1 MEKGRVG
8 ALLTPPIGLP
18 TKLAYGF
25 GSVAYGVKDAAFR
38 TFLLLYYNQ
47 VVGVPAALVSAAI
60 MAALVIDAISDPI
73 VGQFSDNLRTRWGR
87 RHPLMYA
94 SALPAAASF
103 LLLWFPPEGLSD
115 WGMFFWIALLA
126 SLVRTFITF
135 YEIPSSAL
143 APELTSDY
151 DERTSVASWRYFF
164 GYVGGLGIAF
174 AALWVFL
181 QPTEEY
187 PVGQLNPAGYW
198 TFGLVGAAV
207 MLVSVLASTLG
218 THHRI
223 RYLRDPPP
231 PERIG
236 VIATLRQMKATFHHA
251 GILAI
256 LAFGTL
262 KYTAIGMSAALALY
276 FGTFF
281 WELPANALAILTL
294 DGIIAATLSLAI
306 APAASRRIGK
316 RNAAIVFA
324 VIAVLVAI
332 TPYSLRLLGLFWP
345 NGHPLLVPTLFA
357 FQAVYYTCAISSA
370 VLVHAMIGDVV
381 DDSALKTGRRSE
393 GLFYAANS
401 FMQKCVS
408 GLGVLIAGLLIAAV
422 GLPEGARPGQIDPGI
437 VRNLALLYIPAITLL
452 YLVGAAALW
461 FYRIDRAG
469 HEANLARLREEE
481 PALLPADPTLDPVA
495 PPGAAVAGK
504 A

>member
-1 MEKGRVG
+1 MGS
-8 ALLTPPIGLP
+8 PPAPPVGLP

-25 GSVAYGVKDAAFR
+25 GSVAYGIKDAAFR

-47 VVGVPAALVSAAI
+47 VIGVPAGLVSAAI

-103 LLLWFPPEGLSD
+103 LLLWNPPQGLTD
-115 WGMFFWIALLA
+115 WGMFLYLAVLA

-151 DERTSVASWRYFF
+151 DERTSIASWRYFF
-164 GYVGGLGIAF
+164 GYVGGLGISF
-174 AALWVFL
+174 AALYLFL
-181 QPTEEY
+181 RPTAEH

-198 TFGLVGAAV
+198 AFGVAGAAV
-207 MLVSVLASTLG
+207 MLFSVLGSTAG

-223 RYLRDPPP
+223 RWLRRPPP
-231 PERIG
+231 RERIG
-236 VIATLRQMKATFHHA
+236 WAATARQMKATFHHA

-276 FGTFF
+276 FGTFL
-281 WELPANALAILTL
+281 WELSAGALALLTL
-294 DGIIAATLSLAI
+294 DGIIAATLSLVI
-306 APAASRRIGK
+306 APFASRRIGK
-316 RNAAIVFA
+316 RNAAALFA
-324 VIAVLVAI
+324 VAAVLVAI
-332 TPYSLRLLGLFWP
+332 TPYSLRLAGLFFE
-345 NGHPLLVPTLFA
+345 NGDPLLLPSLFL
-357 FQAVYYTCAISSA
+357 FQALYYTCGISSA

-381 DDSALKTGRRSE
+381 DDSALRTGRRSE

-408 GLGVLIAGLLIAAV
+408 GLGVLIAGLLISIV
-422 GLPEGARPGQIDPGI
+422 GLPAGARPGAVDPEI
-437 VRNLALLYIPAITLL
+437 VRNLALLYIPAIAFL
-452 YLVGAAALW
+452 YVAGASALW
-461 FYRIDRAG
+461 FYRIDKAS
-469 HEANLARLREEE
+469 HEANLARLRTRE
-481 PALLPADPTLDPVA
+481 PPTSDPAIEPIA
-495 PPGAAVAGK
+495 PPGAVVAGK